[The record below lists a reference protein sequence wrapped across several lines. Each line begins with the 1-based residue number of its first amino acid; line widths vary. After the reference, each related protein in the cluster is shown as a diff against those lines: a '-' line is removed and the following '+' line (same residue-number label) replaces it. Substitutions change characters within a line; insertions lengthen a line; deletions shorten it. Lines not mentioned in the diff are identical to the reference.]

1 MVITQMTEEECRAFL
16 ARASLGRL
24 GCSRDNQPYVVPIYF
39 GYEPEFIY
47 VLSTFGQKTEWM
59 RANPKVC
66 LEVDEIANQSE
77 WMSVIV
83 SGRYQELPEPQY
95 TAEREHARTLLEKR
109 GRWWQNAL
117 GERQLRLGA
126 HAIAPLFFRIHV
138 DSITGLRAVGG
149 SDEPEFEKNPR

>member
-1 MVITQMTEEECRAFL
+1 MVITQMTEEECRALL

-39 GYEPEFIY
+39 AYEPDSIY

-66 LEVDEIANQSE
+66 LEVDEIANESQ
-77 WMSVIV
+77 WMSVIAG
-83 SGRYQELPEPQY
+83 GRYQELPEPQY
-95 TAEREHARTLLEKR
+95 TAEREHARRLLEKR
-109 GRWWQNAL
+109 HRWWQNAL
-117 GERQLRLGA
+117 GERQLRLGD

-138 DSITGLRAVGG
+138 DSVTGLRAIGG
-149 SDEPEFEKNPR
+149 SAESGKAPQE